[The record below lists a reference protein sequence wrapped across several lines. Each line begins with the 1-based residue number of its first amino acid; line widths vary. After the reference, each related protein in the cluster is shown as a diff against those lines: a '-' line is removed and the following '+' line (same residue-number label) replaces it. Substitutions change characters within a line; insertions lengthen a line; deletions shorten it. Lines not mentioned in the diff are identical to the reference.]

1 MSNPIGDGA
10 PAGERPERE
19 VLTEQLDFLLDSLR
33 DLDRELEAGDIEPD
47 DHATLRA
54 DYTARAAAIARQLSG
69 TDIDR
74 PDDTPPLRRPR
85 WRGVVAVLV
94 VVALAAGSGFLVA
107 ASAGQRLPGES
118 SSGGIEQSTATRLS
132 TARQLNFSDPERAI
146 QLYTEVLRTDPDNVE
161 ALTYRAWIVALTAR
175 NATGQ
180 IRDVAYA
187 TVLADL
193 LKVRTADPS
202 YPDAAC
208 FLGIVWFRFLGDAA
222 KAKPQIGECT
232 ANDPPQ
238 EVRQFVEGIEDEI
251 DAALAGR

>member
-1 MSNPIGDGA
+1 MSDATSAHG
-10 PAGERPERE
+10 AGERPERE

-69 TDIDR
+69 TAIDH
-74 PDDTPPLRRPR
+74 PDDTPPMPRPR
-85 WRGVVAVLV
+85 WRAAVAVLV

-107 ASAGQRLPGES
+107 ASSGQRLPGES
-118 SSGGIEQSTATRLS
+118 LSGGIEQSTASRLS
-132 TARQLNFSDPERAI
+132 SARQLNFSDPERAI
-146 QLYTEVLRTDPDNVE
+146 KLYTEVLRTDPDNPE

-175 NATGQ
+175 NATGR

-193 LKVRTADPS
+193 MKVRNSDPA

-208 FLGIVWFRFLGDAA
+208 FLGIVWFRFMDDAA
-222 KAKPQIGECT
+222 KAKPQIEECT
-232 ANDPPQ
+232 ANNPPQ
-238 EVRQFVEGIEDEI
+238 EVRQFVEGIESEI
-251 DAALAGR
+251 DAALAGK